1 MADGKKKLLTGRET
15 GDNPRTANI
24 RALKRQMLK
33 PRTPKQQE
41 QPVMPTVKE
50 KHRTEDRI
58 EIILL
63 MWIRLI
69 N

>member
-15 GDNPRTANI
+15 RDNPWTANI
-24 RALKRQMLK
+24 SALKNQMLK

-63 MWIRLI
+63 MWIGLM

>member
-15 GDNPRTANI
+15 RDNPRTANI
-24 RALKRQMLK
+24 RALKHPMLK

-41 QPVMPTVKE
+41 QPVMPTAKE
-50 KHRTEDRI
+50 KHRTEDQI

-63 MWIRLI
+63 MWIGLM

>member
-1 MADGKKKLLTGRET
+1 MADGKKKFLTGRET
-15 GDNPRTANI
+15 RDNPQTVNI
-24 RALKRQMLK
+24 RALKHKMLK

-41 QPVMPTVKE
+41 QPVMPTVRE
-50 KHRTEDRI
+50 KHRTEDRT

-63 MWIRLI
+63 MWIGLM